1 MWRIAASRS
10 ILKLGQWPARAGVMT
25 EIELSPRT
33 LRLLDHIVDEG
44 EVVRDQI
51 DSVERIRLLSL
62 LRADLVRIDYDDP
75 LPTVTSTDRGE
86 RFVADTDVDAGT
98 TVEALI

>member
-1 MWRIAASRS
+1 
-10 ILKLGQWPARAGVMT
+10 MT
-25 EIELSPRT
+25 EIELLPRT

-51 DSVERIRLLSL
+51 DSVERIGLLSL

-75 LPTVTSTDRGE
+75 LPTVTPTDRGE
-86 RFVADTDVDAGT
+86 RFVADTDVDSAT
-98 TVEALI
+98 TVEAVI

>member
-1 MWRIAASRS
+1 
-10 ILKLGQWPARAGVMT
+10 MT
-25 EIELSPRT
+25 EIELLPRT

-51 DSVERIRLLSL
+51 DSVERIGLLSL
-62 LRADLVRIDYDDP
+62 LRAGLVRIEYDD
-75 LPTVTSTDRGE
+75 LRPTVTPTDRGE
-86 RFVADTDVDAGT
+86 RFVADTDVDSAT